1 MAASDFFFELAAF
14 VILVA
19 TFLIRYFCM
28 KDEVNLTD
36 LRDGQNTIRR
46 ENADIRADVQKVNGK
61 LVEIEGRQRYIGEQ
75 IRDQHIE
82 ILKTSHFVES
92 SSEEE

>member
-1 MAASDFFFELAAF
+1 MATSDFFFELAAF

-28 KDEVNLTD
+28 KDEVSLTD
-36 LRDGQNTIRR
+36 LRDGQNVMRNEQAAIRS
-46 ENADIRADVQKVNGK
+46 DVQKVNGK

>member
-1 MAASDFFFELAAF
+1 MDDFFFELGAF

-19 TFLIRYFCM
+19 TFLIRYYCV
-28 KDEVNLTD
+28 KDEVTLTE
-36 LRDGQNTIRR
+36 LRDGQTTIRR
-46 ENADIRADVQKVNGK
+46 ENADIRADVQRVNGK
-61 LVEIEGRQRYIGEQ
+61 LVEIEGRQKYIGEQ

-82 ILKTSHFVES
+82 ILKTSHFVEHT

>member
-1 MAASDFFFELAAF
+1 
-14 VILVA
+14 
-19 TFLIRYFCM
+19 M
-28 KDEVNLTD
+28 KDEVSLTD

-61 LVEIEGRQRYIGEQ
+61 LVEIEGRQKYIGEQ
-75 IRDQHIE
+75 IGSQHME
-82 ILKTSHFVES
+82 ILKTAHFVEG